1 MGMPLQV
8 RTSLLKL
15 MTTPYS
21 RLDVDSYFLQM
32 AQLVAQRSTCRRRS
46 VGCVLVDSNN
56 HVVATGYNGV
66 PTHFPHCLDYPC
78 VGADSP
84 SGTNLEQ
91 CLAVHA
97 EQNALLQL
105 RSNDRL
111 TAYLT
116 VSPCTTCAKMIANS
130 KIIRI
135 VAQESYTHAM
145 AFSILKR
152 ANIKYDYR
160 NQSDL

>member
-1 MGMPLQV
+1 
-8 RTSLLKL
+8 

-32 AQLVAQRSTCRRRS
+32 AQLVAKRSTCRRRN
-46 VGCVLVDSNN
+46 VGCVLVDSSN

-66 PTHFPHCLDYPC
+66 PTHFPHCLESPC
-78 VGADSP
+78 LGANSP
-84 SGTNLEQ
+84 SGTDLES

-105 RSNDRL
+105 RSNDFL

-116 VSPCTTCAKMIANS
+116 VSPCITCAKMIANS
-130 KIIRI
+130 KIVRI
-135 VAQESYTHAM
+135 VAQESYTQALS
-145 AFSILKR
+145 FSILQQ
-152 ANIKYDYR
+152 ANIEYDYL
-160 NQSDL
+160 N

>member
-1 MGMPLQV
+1 
-8 RTSLLKL
+8 

-21 RLDVDSYFLQM
+21 RLDTDSYFLQM
-32 AQLVAQRSTCRRRS
+32 AQLVAKRSTCRRRS
-46 VGCVLVDSNN
+46 VGCVLVDSDN

-66 PTHFPHCLDYPC
+66 PTHFPHCLDFPC

-84 SGTNLEQ
+84 SGTNLEN

-105 RSNDRL
+105 RSNDFL

-116 VSPCTTCAKMIANS
+116 VSPCITCAKMIANS
-130 KIIRI
+130 KIIRV
-135 VAQESYTHAM
+135 VAQETYPQALS
-145 AFSILKR
+145 FSILKQ
-152 ANIKYDYR
+152 ANIEYDYR
-160 NQSDL
+160 N

>member
-1 MGMPLQV
+1 
-8 RTSLLKL
+8 
-15 MTTPYS
+15 MTTLYS

-32 AQLVAQRSTCRRRS
+32 AQLVAKRSTCRRRS

-66 PTHFPHCLDYPC
+66 PTHFTHCLDTPC
-78 VGADSP
+78 LGASSP
-84 SGTNLEQ
+84 SGTDLES

-105 RSNDRL
+105 RSNDFL

-116 VSPCTTCAKMIANS
+116 VSPCITCAKMIANS

-135 VAQESYTHAM
+135 VAQESYTQALS
-145 AFSILKR
+145 FSILQQ
-152 ANIKYDYR
+152 ANIQYDYR
-160 NQSDL
+160 N